1 MSISIRKKN
10 IIPNTSFSEAVD
22 AYIPLYD
29 FVPLKDAEG
38 NISVQ
43 KTAVNSR
50 VSEGQVLGKFD
61 AYSASVHAPVP
72 GVLTEYKILPMPD
85 GKNSEVAVIKL
96 DGEFSFKGKK
106 LRSRSWDGLS
116 AIDICS
122 VLADNGVINTFD
134 TPRSLAREILA
145 LDNNYNSRP
154 ALSVRLFDADPSV
167 CTDSFIAVKKTQE
180 VLEGAAV
187 IAKAMSA
194 EIIFILYDKSIKIP
208 AQTTYEK
215 MVFINIPESKQLMC
229 GKREIDIILA
239 NNKHDYK
246 TSVAVD
252 SSTAFAAYEAVVLQ
266 KPLLERFVQVSGD
279 SLKKNIMFKARIG
292 TPVKKLVEQC
302 GGFKKKPYKIIIN
315 GLIKGTAI
323 RDSGTPVTS
332 IVKSITILSKSAVPD
347 QKQTH
352 CIHCGN
358 CHRACPVKLH
368 PDVFF
373 DYYHYHS
380 ELSEPFLKTSLLCTQ
395 CGLCN
400 TSCPARLPLFQS
412 IALVRGN
419 LK

>member
-1 MSISIRKKN
+1 MSIKKKM
-10 IIPNTSFSEAVD
+10 ILPDTSFSEAVD

-61 AYSASVHAPVP
+61 AYSASVHSPVP
-72 GVLTEYKILPMPD
+72 GVLTEYKTLPMPD
-85 GKNSEVAVIKL
+85 GKVSEVAVIKL
-96 DGEFSFKGKK
+96 DGEFSYKGKK
-106 LRSRSWDGLS
+106 LRSRSWDGLT
-116 AIDICS
+116 AVDICS
-122 VLADNGVINTFD
+122 IMADNGVINTFD
-134 TPRSLAREILA
+134 TPCSISREILS
-145 LDNNYNSRP
+145 LNDNYNSRN

-167 CTDSFIAVKKTQE
+167 CTDSFIAAQKTQE

-187 IAKAMSA
+187 VAKAMNA
-194 EIIFILYDKSIKIP
+194 EKIFVFYDKAMKMPSP
-208 AQTTYEK
+208 VPFEK
-215 MVFINIPESKQLMC
+215 MEFINVPESKQLMC
-229 GKREIDIILA
+229 GKRELDIILE
-239 NNKHDYK
+239 NNKQEYK
-246 TSVAVD
+246 TTVAID

-266 KPLLERFVQVSGD
+266 KPLLERFVQVSGNA
-279 SLKKNIMFKARIG
+279 LKKNIMFKARIG
-292 TPVKKLVEQC
+292 TPIRKLVEQC
-302 GGFKKKPYKIIIN
+302 AGFKKKPYKIIVN

-323 RDSGTPVTS
+323 REPDTPVTS
-332 IVKSITILSKSAVPD
+332 IVKSITILSRSAVPD

-352 CIHCGN
+352 CIRCGN
-358 CHRACPVKLH
+358 CHRACPVNLH
-368 PDVFF
+368 PDAFF
-373 DYYHYHS
+373 DYYYYHS
-380 ELSEPFLKTSLLCTQ
+380 EMSEQFLKTSLLCTQ